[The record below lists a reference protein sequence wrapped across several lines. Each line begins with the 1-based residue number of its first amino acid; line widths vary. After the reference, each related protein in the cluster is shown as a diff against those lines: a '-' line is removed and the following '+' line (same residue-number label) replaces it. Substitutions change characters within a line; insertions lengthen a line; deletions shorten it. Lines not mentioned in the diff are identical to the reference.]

1 MSTWEKVANFCAQV
15 YGVFV
20 DWDER
25 FFECPECGE
34 PIYED
39 DWPADALKNGCPVCE
54 FEWEEE

>member
-1 MSTWEKVANFCAQV
+1 MSMWEKVANFCVQV

-34 PIYED
+34 PIYES
-39 DWPADALKNGCPVCE
+39 DWSTDELKNGCPVCE

>member
-1 MSTWEKVANFCAQV
+1 MSKWEKIANFVAQV

-25 FFECPECGE
+25 FFECPDCGE
-34 PIYED
+34 PIYEC
-39 DWPADALKNGCPVCE
+39 DWSDAELDHCPVCE